1 MTSSE
6 TIEMAEFYIHQLY
19 EIIETDI
26 NEQRGL
32 LEKYCGS
39 IHTHY
44 NDLCSIHPYLHTALM
59 IIGQGRI
66 YPHTAVCYSIIIW
79 NSVKRMMEGK
89 ITPEKFEKMLLY
101 YTQYCSMIIDN
112 VLK

>member
-6 TIEMAEFYIHQLY
+6 TIEMAESYIHQLY

-32 LEKYCGS
+32 LEKYCRS

-59 IIGQGRI
+59 IIGQGCI

-101 YTQYCSMIIDN
+101 YTQYCSMIDN
-112 VLK
+112 VVK